1 MAASIPFP
9 TPVPGRAKKV
19 AKPAP
24 KVVKPEDMDVTPEQE
39 ARMRAAM
46 EAESK
51 KRQQESEDEEAQQA
65 YQVRGYKKGG
75 AVRGTG
81 CATRGYGKGKVY

>member
-1 MAASIPFP
+1 MASKIPFP
-9 TPVPGRAKKV
+9 VPVPGRAKKV
-19 AKPAP
+19 P

-51 KRQQESEDEEAQQA
+51 KRQQESDDEEAQQA
-65 YQVRGYKKGG
+65 YEVRGYKKGG
-75 AVRGTG
+75 IIVRGVG
-81 CATRGYGKGKVY
+81 CAARGYGKGKVY

>member
-1 MAASIPFP
+1 MASKIPFP
-9 TPVPGRAKKV
+9 TPVPGRAKK
-19 AKPAP
+19 AP

-51 KRQQESEDEEAQQA
+51 KSQQESDDEEAKQA
-65 YQVRGYKKGG
+65 YEVRGYKKGG
-75 AVRGTG
+75 IIVRGTG